1 MDREPYMCLPPLV
14 FSPLLCAW
22 NFSQFPAAA
31 QITAGPSP
39 SFLFAP
45 PYQSIPF
52 NADLMGIHE
61 TFPALAKENLEIQPA
76 SVRYEYDPWL
86 LDDHPLRSHPTEC
99 IPGLGQFFGES
110 LTSLQLRWKETLI
123 RAGCLLLA
131 CLSVNILEIRGR
143 PKIRVKLML
152 IYCSTEPHSNA
163 SDHYTLHTMVK
174 ACRAHQ

>member
-1 MDREPYMCLPPLV
+1 MYLPPVV
-14 FSPLLCAW
+14 FCPLLCAW

-39 SFLFAP
+39 SFPFEP
-45 PYQSIPF
+45 PYRSITF
-52 NADLMGIHE
+52 TADLMSILE
-61 TFPALAKENLEIQPA
+61 TFPTLVKEDLEIQPA

-99 IPGLGQFFGES
+99 IPGLGQFVGEW

-131 CLSVNILEIRGR
+131 CVSVNILEIRDE
-143 PKIRVKLML
+143 PK
-152 IYCSTEPHSNA
+152 SGWN
-163 SDHYTLHTMVK
+163 
-174 ACRAHQ
+174 